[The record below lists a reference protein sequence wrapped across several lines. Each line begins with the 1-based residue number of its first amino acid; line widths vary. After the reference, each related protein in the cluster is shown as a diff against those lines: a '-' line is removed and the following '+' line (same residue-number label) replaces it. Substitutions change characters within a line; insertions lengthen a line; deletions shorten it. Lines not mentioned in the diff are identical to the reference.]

1 MQLQIAE
8 LLRIYKSESGNQKL
22 INRILKLETINRLS
36 KLLVVAAISGSL
48 GCHQN
53 EPLLKQS
60 QPEEV
65 IFWHFWGGEDRT
77 IVDRIV
83 LDFNQRQQRYR
94 VRAVAMPGNNL
105 QAKLFLAVAGG
116 DPPDI
121 VNQDDPVLADWA
133 KRGVI
138 QPLKDV
144 ANATDVDA
152 VTQSLLAPA
161 RKLSVV
167 DDELWAICN
176 GLDIRALFYNQ
187 TAIIEAGFAAPETI
201 EQLDAIASHFSR
213 ASPATPNQRLQ
224 SPVGFLP
231 DSRRL
236 WAWGP
241 VFGASFFDEQ
251 TKQLTL
257 TSAPAAAALKW
268 MAGYGL
274 SYGADNLAAFRQGD
288 QSLPGKTFP
297 LLPVEDEATVGR
309 YVVMMDGQWRVRDI
323 NTFEQ
328 RRADLN
334 LPEVSFGVCPLPFV
348 DRDHDGQPD
357 PPSRKNAGWVNGNFF
372 VVPAGARCS
381 AGAWEFA
388 KFWIGQNQS
397 NQADVAARWYAKGGW
412 IPVTE
417 DVVESTVYQSHLKE
431 NPLMETFVRLAGSV
445 NQYPIPTVSGAAMLK
460 REVEELTYEAM
471 MNDHQ
476 PAAIDGLFQ
485 QRTAEILHK
494 LNAIED

>member
-1 MQLQIAE
+1 MID
-8 LLRIYKSESGNQKL
+8 
-22 INRILKLETINRLS
+22 RILKLESLKRLS
-36 KLLVVAAISGSL
+36 KLLVVATIAVPL

-53 EPLLKQS
+53 KPLRD
-60 QPEEV
+60 QPLREEV
-65 IFWHFWGGEDRT
+65 IFWHFWGGEDRAV
-77 IVDRIV
+77 VDDIV
-83 LDFNQRQQRYR
+83 LDFNDRQQRYR

-144 ANATDVDA
+144 ADTTDVNA
-152 VTQSLLAPA
+152 VTQSLLPPA

-167 DDELWAICN
+167 DNELWAICN

-187 TAIIEAGFAAPETI
+187 TAIEEAGLAAPETI
-201 EQLDAIASHFSR
+201 EQLDAIASHFS
-213 ASPATPNQRLQ
+213 PTTPGMQTQRLQ
-224 SPVGFLP
+224 SPVGYLP

-257 TSAPAAAALKW
+257 NSAPAAEALKW

-274 SYGADNLAAFRQGD
+274 RYGADNLAAFRQGD

-297 LLPVEDEATVGR
+297 LLPVEDEATAGR

-323 NTFEQ
+323 NSFRQ
-328 RRADLN
+328 RRSDLKH
-334 LPEVSFGVCPLPFV
+334 PEIKFGVCPLPFV
-348 DRDHDGQPD
+348 DRDHDGLPD
-357 PPSRKNAGWVNGNFF
+357 PPSRKDAGWVNGNFF
-372 VVPAGARCS
+372 VVPAGAKCS

-388 KFWIGQNQS
+388 KFWIGQSQS
-397 NQADVAARWYAKGGW
+397 NKADAAAKWYAQGGW
-412 IPVTE
+412 IPVTK
-417 DVVESTVYQSHLKE
+417 DVIESTEYQSFLTE
-431 NPLMETFVRLAGSV
+431 NPLMETFVNLAGSK

-460 REVEELTYEAM
+460 REVEALTYEAM
-471 MNDHQ
+471 MNNHQ
-476 PAAIDGLFQ
+476 PAAIDNLFQ
-485 QRTAEILHK
+485 QRSAEILRK
-494 LNAIED
+494 LNTIED